1 MELLRKGKVK
11 EVYAA
16 GEDELEFYFTNN
28 ISVFDKV
35 IPSQIPLKGEVLC
48 RCAAHWFDVA
58 GEMGY
63 VTHFV
68 GMTGPD
74 RMRVKRVDV
83 IEDYSKL
90 TPDSRNYLIPLE
102 IVVRHYVAGSLLDR
116 VKKGLE
122 GPEDLGFPAGREVT
136 YGMELPEPY
145 FETTTKLEHTDRLL
159 SWDEARDIAGLT
171 PDEFAEIREMAF
183 RLDEKMQKEV
193 SKRGLIHVDGKKE
206 FAFGPE
212 RELMIIDAFGTPDE
226 DRFWDKQRYEE
237 SGECVELSKEVV
249 RQHYRSTGYHRALY
263 DAREKGLPEP
273 EIPAL
278 PEEMVEKVSQLYVDL
293 FQRITGKEF

>member
-16 GEDELEFYFTNN
+16 GPDELEFYFTNN

-35 IPSQIPLKGEVLC
+35 IPSKIPRKGEVLC
-48 RCAAHWFDVA
+48 RCSAHWFDVA
-58 GEMGY
+58 ADMGY
-63 VTHFV
+63 ATHFI
-68 GMTGPD
+68 GLMGPD

-83 IEDYSKL
+83 IDDYAQL
-90 TPDSRNYLIPLE
+90 TPDRTNYLIPLE

-116 VKKGLE
+116 VTKGTE

-159 SWDEARDIAGLT
+159 THEDAREMAGLT
-171 PDEFAEIREMAF
+171 ADEFEEIRETVFA
-183 RLDEKMQKEV
+183 LDERMQEDVKA
-193 SKRGLIHVDGKKE
+193 RGLIHVDGKKE

-212 RELMIIDAFGTPDE
+212 RELMIIDSFGTPDE
-226 DRFWDKQRYEE
+226 DRFWDKRRYDEE
-237 SGECVELSKEVV
+237 GQCVELSKEVV
-249 RQHYRSTGYHRALY
+249 RQHYRTTGYHRTLY
-263 DAREKGLPEP
+263 DARDKGEPEP

-278 PEEMVEKVSQLYVDL
+278 PEDMVDKVSALYVEM
-293 FQRITGKEF
+293 FERITGKEF